1 LNAKNTTKVEK
12 NLKNY
17 SKSFFWNIEHNKHQG
32 DMSLETQA
40 SLALAL
46 ALALVLLTQVNI

>member
-1 LNAKNTTKVEK
+1 LNAKNTTEVEK

-46 ALALVLLTQVNI
+46 ALVLLTQVNI